1 MRALVQRV
9 KQAEVTVSGVPVGS
23 IASGLLVFVGMG
35 HDDTEL
41 DVRYIVNKI
50 VNLRIFSDGD
60 NNFHISALES
70 GSEILVVSQFTL
82 YATTRK
88 GRRPSFA
95 QAAVPEQAEIIFDRV
110 VEEFANS
117 GLKVA
122 SGNFREYMEVSL
134 VNDGPVTFWLD
145 SVDRTLPR
153 D

>member
-1 MRALVQRV
+1 M
-9 KQAEVTVSGVPVGS
+9 TVSGVPVGS

-82 YATTRK
+82 YAAIRK

>member
-23 IASGLLVFVGMG
+23 IASGLLVFVGIG
-35 HDDTEL
+35 HDDTEF

-82 YATTRK
+82 CANTRK
-88 GRRPSFA
+88 GNRPSFKNA
-95 QAAVPEQAEIIFDRV
+95 MEPKGALYLFNQLKEKLSK
-110 VEEFANS
+110 FANLQT
-117 GLKVA
+117 GQFGA
-122 SGNFREYMEVSL
+122 MMEVSL
-134 VNDGPVTFWLD
+134 LNDGPMTVMLNTNNENE
-145 SVDRTLPR
+145 
-153 D
+153 

>member
-1 MRALVQRV
+1 M
-9 KQAEVTVSGVPVGS
+9 TVSGVPVGS

-35 HDDTEL
+35 PDDTEL

-82 YATTRK
+82 YAATRK